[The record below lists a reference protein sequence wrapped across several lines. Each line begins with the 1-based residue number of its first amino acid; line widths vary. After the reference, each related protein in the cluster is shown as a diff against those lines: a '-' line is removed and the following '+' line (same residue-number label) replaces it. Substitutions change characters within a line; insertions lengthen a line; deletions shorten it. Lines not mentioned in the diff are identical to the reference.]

1 MSDSLTDAGAFL
13 QPYMPISDLSTSRLA
28 RLSALGARECGAGRR
43 LSGEH
48 GARLNPGRTPLDR
61 MVDEATGA
69 DKAFLEAF
77 AAWMNANVWG
87 EV

>member
-1 MSDSLTDAGAFL
+1 MSESLTDAGAFL
-13 QPYMPISDLSTSRLA
+13 EPYLPAQAYLHPAWLSCLSWAMTEPEILA
-28 RLSALGARECGAGRR
+28 AFRQDTGHAWA
-43 LSGEH
+43 
-48 GARLNPGRTPLDR
+48 PGRTPLDR

-77 AAWMNANVWG
+77 AAWMNVHVWG

>member
-1 MSDSLTDAGAFL
+1 MSGSLTDAGAFL
-13 QPYMPISDLSTSRLA
+13 EPYLPIQAYLHPAWFGCLHW
-28 RLSALGARECGAGRR
+28 ALGNAEMVAAFREDTGHAWT
-43 LSGEH
+43 
-48 GARLNPGRTPLDR
+48 PGRTPLDR

-87 EV
+87 EA